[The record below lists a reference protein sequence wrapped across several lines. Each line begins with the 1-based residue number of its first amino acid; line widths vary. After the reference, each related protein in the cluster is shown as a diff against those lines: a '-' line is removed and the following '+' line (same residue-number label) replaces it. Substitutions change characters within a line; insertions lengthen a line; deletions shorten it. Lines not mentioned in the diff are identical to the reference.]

1 MKKNEIIE
9 LKIEDIGVNGEG
21 IGKYEG
27 CTFFVKNA
35 VIGDRVKAVI
45 TRMKKEYGFAKAI
58 EITEP
63 SGCRIEAPCR
73 LSSRCGGCQIMEMS
87 YPEQLRFKERKVRMN
102 LERIGGLKNI
112 PMLPILGAE
121 RQAEERVPLAYRNK
135 MQFPIGPGKNGGIA
149 AGFYA
154 GRTHYIID
162 TESCP
167 AAPEAANRILQAVRT
182 FMQEQNIS
190 AYDEK
195 TGKGLVR
202 HLFLR
207 TGFYTG
213 EILVVLVLNGES
225 LNEDFYAQNVDIDR
239 LFVDKIRSIP
249 LGNNANHE
257 ENVNFHI
264 AGICLNTNKEQ
275 TNVILG
281 KRTRCLYGKP
291 FLFDEIRNRG
301 TGARLRFKISVASF
315 YQVNPRQTEKLYE
328 TALSF
333 ADLKGNETVWDLY
346 CGIGTLSLFL
356 AQKAKRVKGV
366 EIIPDAIRDAKEN
379 AERNGIG
386 NAVFYC
392 GPAEEIFPR
401 YAYLPASSAAE
412 KEQRS
417 AKQKEW
423 VPDAGDPEN
432 REALVV
438 LLDPPRK
445 GCDRALLEAIREV
458 GPERIVYVSCD
469 SATLARDLK
478 ILTGGEA
485 SEGEE
490 SRADRE
496 AEKAIYRLEK
506 VRPVDMFPNTVHCEC
521 AALLTRK

>member
-21 IGKYEG
+21 IGKFEG

-63 SGCRIEAPCR
+63 SGCRIQAPCG
-73 LSSRCGGCQIMEMS
+73 LSSRCGGCQIMEMN

-102 LERIGGLKNI
+102 LERIGGLKNV
-112 PMLPILGAE
+112 PMLPILGAK
-121 RQAEERVPLAYRNK
+121 RQAEEPVPLAYRNK

-167 AAPEAANRILQAVRT
+167 AAPEAANRILQAVRA
-182 FMQEQNIS
+182 FMQEQDIS
-190 AYDEK
+190 PYDEK

-207 TGFYTG
+207 TGYYTG

-225 LNEDFYAQNVDIDR
+225 LNEGSYAQNVDIDR

-249 LGNNANHE
+249 LENTGNHE

-264 AGICLNTNKEQ
+264 AGICLNTNREQ

-281 KRTRCLYGKP
+281 KQTRCLYGQP
-291 FLFDEIRNRG
+291 FLFDEIRNRS
-301 TGARLRFKISVASF
+301 TGERLCFKISVASF
-315 YQVNPRQTEKLYE
+315 YQVNPRQAEKLYE

-333 ADLKGNETVWDLY
+333 ADLKGHETVWDLY

-356 AQKAKRVKGV
+356 ARKAKAVKGV

-386 NAVFYC
+386 NAAFYC

-401 YAYLPASSAAE
+401 YAG
-412 KEQRS
+412 
-417 AKQKEW
+417 QKDH
-423 VPDAGDPEN
+423 VPDAGDP
-432 REALVV
+432 LVV
-438 LLDPPRK
+438 VLDPPRK

-478 ILTGGEA
+478 ILTGGGS

-490 SRADRE
+490 SRAKQE
-496 AEKAIYRLEK
+496 AGKAVYQLEK
-506 VRPVDMFPNTVHCEC
+506 IRPVDMFPNTVHCEA
-521 AALLTRK
+521 AALLTRR